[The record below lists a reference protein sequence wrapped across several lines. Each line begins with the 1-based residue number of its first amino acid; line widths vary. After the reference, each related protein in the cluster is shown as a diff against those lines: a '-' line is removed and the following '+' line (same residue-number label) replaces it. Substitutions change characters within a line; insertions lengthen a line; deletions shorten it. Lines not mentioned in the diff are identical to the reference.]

1 MIITPYKSGIQTSH
15 PQLKILQIRQSQQ
28 QSINLSSN
36 SIIPL
41 SEHSLWLVK
50 QGLVKLSASTEDGEC
65 LLLGLVG
72 PEQTFGASLTT
83 VEAFTAVA
91 LCDCELLRFN
101 LSDIEASANLSLL
114 MMRAMA
120 ARLRQSEAMLSI
132 LGQRRIEDR
141 VRYFLELLA
150 SEYGI
155 VTPSGILINV
165 RLTQQDIAN
174 ALSTT
179 RVTVTRVIGQLKKQE
194 WLRSNPER
202 YFIIQN
208 DNQTKRQNSPQMKPK
223 S

>member
-1 MIITPYKSGIQTSH
+1 M
-15 PQLKILQIRQSQQ
+15 
-28 QSINLSSN
+28 
-36 SIIPL
+36 
-41 SEHSLWLVK
+41 
-50 QGLVKLSASTEDGEC
+50 VKLSASTEDGEC